1 MLQLSDNTYNRTLAR
16 HEPKF
21 KLWTQAGL
29 LLTYRCN
36 AACEFCYYHCDGGK
50 SGLMNVE
57 TAMEAW
63 RGLVRIAGATARIHL
78 TGGEPFLY
86 YKRLLEILEA
96 GVRDGL
102 GGADMVETN
111 GFWAIDDAIARRR
124 LATLKSLGLQRFK
137 ISVDPFHQAFVEIEP
152 VRRLAR
158 IAEEVFGPAHVLVRW
173 RQYLDE
179 PAVAPHSVRDI
190 AYLETLA
197 EYPCRFTGRAAGRL
211 AERVLATPSERPPIA
226 RTIDELRNENC
237 RTGWLGARHIHI
249 DPFGNIFSGTCSGIV
264 MANINKAPLDRIWQ
278 DLDFRTHPL
287 LRALFEQGPTGLL
300 DMAVAAGY
308 PPRPRYVD
316 KCHLCTDIRTFFRAH
331 GLEPAVIGPTECY
344 P

>member
-1 MLQLSDNTYNRTLAR
+1 MLQLSDNAYNRTLAR

-50 SGLMNVE
+50 PGLMSVE

-63 RGLVRIAGATARIHL
+63 SGLVRIAGPTARIHL
-78 TGGEPFLY
+78 TGGKPFLY
-86 YKRLLEILEA
+86 YERLLEILEA
-96 GVRDGL
+96 GVREGL

-111 GFWAIDDAIARRR
+111 AFWAADDAIARRR

-137 ISVDPFHQAFVEIEP
+137 ISVDPFHQAFVDIEL

-158 IAEEVFGPAHVLVRW
+158 IAEEIFGPVHVLVRW
-173 RQYLDE
+173 RRYLDE
-179 PAVAPHSVRDI
+179 PSAGPHLTRDS

-211 AERVLATPSERPPIA
+211 AELVLANPSQRLPIA
-226 RTIDELRNENC
+226 RTVDELRNNNC

-264 MANINKAPLDRIWQ
+264 MAGINDAPLDRIWR
-278 DLDFRTHPL
+278 DLDFRTHPF
-287 LRALFEQGPTGLL
+287 LRMLSEQGPTGLL
-300 DMAVAAGY
+300 DRAIATGY
-308 PPRPRYVD
+308 QPRPRYVD
-316 KCHLCTDIRTFFRAH
+316 KCHLCTDIRTFLHSR
-331 GLEPAVIGPTECY
+331 GIEPTTIAPAECY
-344 P
+344 A